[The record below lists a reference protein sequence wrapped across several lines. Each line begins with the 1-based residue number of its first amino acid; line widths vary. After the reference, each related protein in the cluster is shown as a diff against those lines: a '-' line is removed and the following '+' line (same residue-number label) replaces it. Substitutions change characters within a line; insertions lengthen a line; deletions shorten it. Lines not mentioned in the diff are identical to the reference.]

1 MRVVG
6 DDTGIVPRGAASRS
20 DALPLPVESGKRPAP
35 EDRRPRE
42 PPEGPVGRPGRHLDQ
57 TECFAHIDPT
67 DVALR
72 HAGFA
77 NQGSDEIL
85 RAGAV
90 LLSQADEDLHPCA
103 FDRRRHYRIPHPAS
117 RLSLQRQQRG
127 RNLRRIEP
135 LEQWIQQGELRVNA
149 AGRQERCQ
157 SLPQRF
163 DAVARAISPGSDG
176 QGREGR
182 DRAEVR
188 QLDRGDE
195 EDGLAA
201 PQLGER
207 GDLVAARER
216 GAEHRIRACLGWCD
230 GAAVPDERRRRAQ
243 RIEGIPQGDGTA
255 KRRDD
260 RQAGA
265 ADRRERTTRLVPP
278 GHGDDPGAPGA
289 PPQKSSPH
297 RGRPA
302 PHPAGR
308 APGLSGPSS
317 SHRSRACSTAG
328 GRTSTTGRPRSSAA
342 FASASVTRSSV
353 VKGRSVG
360 RDGSAWWRERQRR
373 LGSGCVP
380 LPVRAILPRMTPGS
394 GLSPNLHHLE
404 TSATIAI
411 SQEAKRRKAAGEDV
425 IDLGAGE
432 PDFPTPSL
440 PSDAGVRA
448 IREGKTHY
456 PANEGILELRAAAAK
471 HLSLLSGGRP
481 VNADNIVVSNG
492 SKQSLFNV
500 CFTLFGPGE
509 VVAIPAPAWVS
520 YPQIVYLSRA
530 RPVLVPGEPEWS
542 LKVSVRDLDRVVP
555 GARGLILCSPCNPT
569 GAVYTQAEIKAIAHW
584 ARDRKVWIVADE
596 IYRRIHYGTGPA
608 PSFLDLPDDLL
619 ERVVVIYGV
628 SKAYAM
634 TGWRIGLALAPG
646 PVAKAMAALQ
656 SHTTTGAN
664 HPAQFAAAVAL
675 GDDQV
680 ERDVARMVAEFRKR
694 RDVVVARFR
703 QELPGVEFVEPLGA
717 FYFFFRVDSFGGI
730 TGTEFCTRLVTTTG
744 VALVPGAAFGDDR
757 YVRLSYAAALDNIQ
771 KALDRINGFA
781 KKLAD

>member
-1 MRVVG
+1 
-6 DDTGIVPRGAASRS
+6 
-20 DALPLPVESGKRPAP
+20 
-35 EDRRPRE
+35 
-42 PPEGPVGRPGRHLDQ
+42 
-57 TECFAHIDPT
+57 
-67 DVALR
+67 
-72 HAGFA
+72 
-77 NQGSDEIL
+77 
-85 RAGAV
+85 
-90 LLSQADEDLHPCA
+90 
-103 FDRRRHYRIPHPAS
+103 
-117 RLSLQRQQRG
+117 
-127 RNLRRIEP
+127 
-135 LEQWIQQGELRVNA
+135 
-149 AGRQERCQ
+149 
-157 SLPQRF
+157 
-163 DAVARAISPGSDG
+163 
-176 QGREGR
+176 
-182 DRAEVR
+182 
-188 QLDRGDE
+188 
-195 EDGLAA
+195 
-201 PQLGER
+201 
-207 GDLVAARER
+207 
-216 GAEHRIRACLGWCD
+216 
-230 GAAVPDERRRRAQ
+230 
-243 RIEGIPQGDGTA
+243 
-255 KRRDD
+255 
-260 RQAGA
+260 
-265 ADRRERTTRLVPP
+265 
-278 GHGDDPGAPGA
+278 
-289 PPQKSSPH
+289 
-297 RGRPA
+297 
-302 PHPAGR
+302 
-308 APGLSGPSS
+308 
-317 SHRSRACSTAG
+317 
-328 GRTSTTGRPRSSAA
+328 
-342 FASASVTRSSV
+342 
-353 VKGRSVG
+353 
-360 RDGSAWWRERQRR
+360 
-373 LGSGCVP
+373 
-380 LPVRAILPRMTPGS
+380 MTPGS

-432 PDFPTPSL
+432 PDFPTPAL

-500 CFTLFGPGE
+500 CFTLFGPGD

-542 LKVSVRDLDRVVP
+542 LKVAVRDLDRVVP

-584 ARDRKVWIVADE
+584 ARDRKVWNVADE

-608 PSFLDLPDDLL
+608 PSFLDLPDELL

-730 TGTEFCTRLVTTTG
+730 SGTEFCTRLVTTTG

-757 YVRLSYAAALDNIQ
+757 YVRLSYAASLENIQ
-771 KALDRINGFA
+771 KALDRIIGFG
-781 KKLAD
+781 KKLSD